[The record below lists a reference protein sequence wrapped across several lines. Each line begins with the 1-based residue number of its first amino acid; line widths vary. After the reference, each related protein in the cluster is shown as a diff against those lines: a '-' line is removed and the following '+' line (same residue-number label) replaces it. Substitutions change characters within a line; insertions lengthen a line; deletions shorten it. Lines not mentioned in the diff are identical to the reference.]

1 MIGEHRQMRLGFG
14 GEFDDVGDR
23 QHRAGGG
30 FPDPGLL
37 AQLGFGDLHD
47 QMRRQAAMR
56 LELVKMFV

>member
-1 MIGEHRQMRLGFG
+1 MRLGFG